1 MLNLVVRK
9 ETARLQKVKG
19 QDPVSNK
26 TVTDNR
32 IVEQINSFHYLG
44 NLIYYEKKWILIT
57 NNYLKIT
64 VIINSMFRPQK
75 TLTDKI
81 IQYTGPSSSFIW

>member
-44 NLIYYEKKWILIT
+44 NLISYENEVNIGKKKL

-64 VIINSMFRPQK
+64 ATICSDHGK
-75 TLTDKI
+75 H
-81 IQYTGPSSSFIW
+81 